1 MDKKNR
7 GPPKGVPGTMVPKTV
22 IDRAAKR
29 VSLCPSMAGP
39 LVIVESPTKAKK
51 ITEFLRGEDTG
62 GASPTVIASVGH
74 IRDLVSKA
82 KELPEGKQKEWWS
95 YLGIDPDDD
104 FKPYYKVYDKKK
116 DTVAELRRALKN
128 ADALYLATDE
138 DREGEAIA
146 WHLLQVL
153 KPPKDMPV
161 YRMVFHEI
169 TAPAIR
175 EAFANPRE
183 LDQLLVD
190 AQETRRLLDRLAGYD
205 LSQVLWKKVNRGLSA
220 GRVQSV
226 ATRLVV
232 EREREIMA
240 FVSADWWD
248 IKGVFAASSEPIP
261 FGAKL
266 IALDGVRVAT
276 GNDFNEDGALTRDDR
291 VILNEE
297 TVRALAAEL
306 QTSPFSVRSVESKPY
321 RKRPFAPFTTST
333 LQQVAGRR
341 LKVSAKQVMSM
352 AQSLY
357 QQGYITYMRTDS
369 SSLSA
374 AAVAAAKHEI
384 TERYGA
390 LAIEGEPRRWGKKAA
405 NAQEAHEAIR
415 PAGDRFRRPEEVR
428 NEVPPGEAR
437 LYEIIWQRTVA
448 SQMIDAI
455 GETVTVRL
463 GSLTASGR
471 DAEFSAAG
479 TVITERGWMQV
490 EDWRT
495 DDTDSDNDDDT
506 ERRLPQLKV
515 GDGLDATEITPEGHA
530 TKPPAR
536 FTEASLV
543 GKMEEL
549 GVGRPS
555 TYASIM
561 ETIQGRGYVWKKGSA
576 LVPSWN
582 AFAVTT
588 LLEQH
593 FAELVDYDFTANLE
607 GILDRISNGDANSV
621 ETLADFYFGPMVD
634 GERKDGL
641 RDLVT
646 ERLPEID
653 AAAINT
659 FLLGDDHNGMPVIAK
674 PGKFGPY
681 VQRGDDTASVPDNLP
696 PADLTVAVALE
707 LLAMPKGGKPI
718 GEDPETGL
726 TVFVMSGRF
735 GPYVQLGELEDDPDG
750 KPRRASLFKSMD
762 PYEVTLEQG
771 LELLS
776 FPKVLGN
783 DPETGKAIRAQ
794 NGKFGPYLTK
804 GDEGDTEKPE
814 TRSLDSEEQL
824 LVVTFENALALF
836 AEPRRFGKRAPKPPL
851 ADLGIDPASGRPML
865 IKDGKFGPY
874 VTDGETNASLRV
886 GDVPETLSPERGAEL
901 LQDRRVYIAE
911 NGGPAAK
918 KAAKKSVKKA
928 SKKKA
933 TAKKSAKSRAKK
945 PDLMTKNTVATGQS
959 KAAQKAAKRP
969 NVEKSNS
976 QIPDTER

>member
-1 MDKKNR
+1 
-7 GPPKGVPGTMVPKTV
+7 
-22 IDRAAKR
+22 
-29 VSLCPSMAGP
+29 MAGP

-276 GNDFNEDGALTRDDR
+276 GNDFNDDGALTRDDR
-291 VILNEE
+291 IILNEE

-306 QTSPFSVRSVESKPY
+306 QASPFSVRSVESKPY

-369 SSLSA
+369 SNLSA
-374 AAVAAAKHEI
+374 AAVAAAKNEI

-390 LAIEGEPRRWGKKAA
+390 SAIEGKPRTWGKKAA

-495 DDTDSDNDDDT
+495 DDTDAENDDDT

-607 GILDRISNGDANSV
+607 AILDRISNGDANSV
-621 ETLADFYFGPMVD
+621 ETLAEFYFGPMVD
-634 GERKDGL
+634 GVRKDGL

-762 PYEVTLEQG
+762 PYEVSLEQG

-776 FPKVLGN
+776 FPKVLGA
-783 DPETGKAIRAQ
+783 DPETGKTIRAQ

-804 GDEGDTEKPE
+804 GDEGDEEKPE

-824 LVVTFENALALF
+824 LAVTFENALALF

-901 LQDRRVYIAE
+901 LQARRDYIAE
-911 NGGPAAK
+911 NGGPVAK

-928 SKKKA
+928 AKKKA

-945 PDLMTKNTVATGQS
+945 PDLMTARTVGAGQS

-969 NVEKSNS
+969 NIVKSES
-976 QIPDTER
+976 QILDPGL

>member
-7 GPPKGVPGTMVPKTV
+7 GPPKGVPGTMVSKTV

-276 GNDFNEDGALTRDDR
+276 GNDFNDDGALTRDDR
-291 VILNEE
+291 IILNEE

-390 LAIEGEPRRWGKKAA
+390 AAIEGEPRRWGKKAA

-463 GSLTASGR
+463 GALTVSGR

-495 DDTDSDNDDDT
+495 DDTDTENDDDT

-607 GILDRISNGDANSV
+607 AILDRISNGDANSV

-804 GDEGDTEKPE
+804 GDEGDAEKPE

-851 ADLGIDPASGRPML
+851 ADLGIDPASGRPMV

-928 SKKKA
+928 AKKKA
-933 TAKKSAKSRAKK
+933 TAQKSAKSRAKK
-945 PDLMTKNTVATGQS
+945 PDPMTTRTVGAGQS

-976 QIPDTER
+976 QILDTER

>member
-1 MDKKNR
+1 
-7 GPPKGVPGTMVPKTV
+7 
-22 IDRAAKR
+22 
-29 VSLCPSMAGP
+29 MAGP

-146 WHLLQVL
+146 WHLLEVL
-153 KPPKDMPV
+153 KPPKGMPV

-266 IALDGVRVAT
+266 IALDGTRVAT
-276 GNDFNEDGALTRDDR
+276 GNDFDDDGRLKRDDR
-291 VILNEE
+291 IILEE
-297 TVRALAAEL
+297 GTVRSLASEL
-306 QTSPFSVRSVESKPY
+306 QESAFSVRSVESKPY

-369 SSLSA
+369 TNLSA
-374 AAVAAAKHEI
+374 AAVTAAKTEI

-390 LAIEGEPRRWGKKAA
+390 SAIEGKPRTWGKKAA

-437 LYEIIWQRTVA
+437 LYEIIWQRTIA

-455 GETVTVRL
+455 GETMTVRL
-463 GSLTASGR
+463 GSVTASGR

-495 DDTDSDNDDDT
+495 DDVDTENDDDT

-515 GDGLDATEITPEGHA
+515 GDGLDATEITPEGHS

-607 GILDRISNGDANSV
+607 EVLDRISNGQANSV
-621 ETLADFYFGPMVD
+621 ETLAEFYFGPVVD

-659 FLLGDDHNGMPVIAK
+659 FLLGDDPNGMPVIAK

-681 VQRGDDTASVPDNLP
+681 VQRGDDTASIPDNLP
-696 PADLTVAVALE
+696 PADLSVAVALE

-726 TVFVMSGRF
+726 TVYVMNGRF
-735 GPYVQLGELEDDPDG
+735 GPYVQLGEIEDDPEG
-750 KPRRASLFKSMD
+750 KPRRASLFKAMD
-762 PYEVTLEQG
+762 PYEVSLDTALQ
-771 LELLS
+771 LLS
-776 FPKVLGN
+776 FPKVLGT
-783 DPETGKAIRAQ
+783 DPETGRLIRAQ

-804 GDEGDTEKPE
+804 GDEDGAEKPE
-814 TRSLDSEEQL
+814 TRSLESEEQL
-824 LVVTFENALALF
+824 LTVTFEDALARF
-836 AEPRRFGKRAPKPPL
+836 AEPRTFGRRAPKPPL

-901 LQDRRVYIAE
+901 LQARRDYIAE

-918 KAAKKSVKKA
+918 KAVKKSVKKVA
-928 SKKKA
+928 KKATKKKA
-933 TAKKSAKSRAKK
+933 AAKAGGGSRAKK
-945 PDLMTKNTVATGQS
+945 PDPMTTRTLGAGQS
-959 KAAQKAAKRP
+959 KAAKQATKRP
-969 NVEKSNS
+969 NLVKSDA
-976 QIPDTER
+976 QILDRER

>member
-1 MDKKNR
+1 
-7 GPPKGVPGTMVPKTV
+7 
-22 IDRAAKR
+22 
-29 VSLCPSMAGP
+29 MAGP

-51 ITEFLRGEDTG
+51 ITEFLRDQVED
-62 GASPTVIASVGH
+62 GAAPTVIASVGH

-116 DTVAELRRALKN
+116 DTVAELRRAMKN

-146 WHLLQVL
+146 WHLLEVL

-161 YRMVFHEI
+161 HRMVFHEI
-169 TAPAIR
+169 TGPAIR

-248 IKGVFAASSEPIP
+248 IKGVFSAPSEPIP

-266 IALDGVRVAT
+266 VSLDGTRIAT
-276 GNDFNEDGALTRDDR
+276 GNDFDDDGDLKRDDR
-291 VILNEE
+291 VVLDEA
-297 TVRALAAEL
+297 TVRSLADEL
-306 QTSPFSVRSVESKPY
+306 QSAAFTVRSVESKPY

-369 SSLSA
+369 TNLSD
-374 AAVAAAKHEI
+374 AAVAAAKQEI

-390 LAIEGEPRRWGKKAA
+390 SSIEKLPRTWGKKAA

-415 PAGDRFRRPEEVR
+415 PAGDRFRRPEDVR
-428 NEVPPGEAR
+428 NEVQPGEAR

-463 GSLTASGR
+463 GAVTSSSR

-490 EDWRT
+490 EEWRT
-495 DDTDSDNDDDT
+495 DDVDSENDDDA
-506 ERRLPQLKV
+506 ERRLPQLKN
-515 GDGLDATEITPEGHA
+515 GDALDATELLPEGHA

-536 FTEASLV
+536 YTEASLV

-607 GILDRISNGDANSV
+607 EVLDRISNGEANSV
-621 ETLADFYFGPMVD
+621 ETLAEFYFGPVTD
-634 GERKDGL
+634 GQRKDGL

-653 AAAINT
+653 AAAINS
-659 FLLGDDHNGMPVIAK
+659 FLLGDDPNGMPIVAK

-681 VQRGDDTASVPDNLP
+681 VQRGDDTASVPENLP
-696 PADLTVAVALE
+696 PADLTIAVALE

-726 TVFVMSGRF
+726 TVFVMNGKF
-735 GPYVQLGELEDDPDG
+735 GPYVQLGEATDEDNE
-750 KPRRASLFKSMD
+750 KPKTSSLFKSMD
-762 PYEVTLEQG
+762 PYTVTLETALQ
-771 LELLS
+771 LLTI
-776 FPKVLGN
+776 PRDLGS
-783 DPETGKAIRAQ
+783 DPESGAVLFAK
-794 NGKFGPYLTK
+794 NGPFGPYLSKEDGTSA
-804 GDEGDTEKPE
+804 KPE
-814 TRSLDSEEQL
+814 TRQLESEEQL
-824 LVVTFENALALF
+824 LTVTLEDALRLF
-836 AEPRRFGKRAPKPPL
+836 AEPRKFGKRAPKPPL
-851 ADLGIDPASGRPML
+851 AELGPDPVSGRPMVV
-865 IKDGKFGPY
+865 KDGKFGPY
-874 VTDGETNASLRV
+874 VTDGETNASLKA
-886 GDVPETLSPERGAEL
+886 GDVAETLSPERGAEL
-901 LQDRRVYIAE
+901 LQDRRDYVAA
-911 NGGPAAK
+911 NGGAPAKKAVKKAAKKSSAKKATKKSARARSAKPDLQVSRTVGQGQSTAAK
-918 KAAKKSVKKA
+918 KAAKRSNVTR
-928 SKKKA
+928 S
-933 TAKKSAKSRAKK
+933 SAQIEDR
-945 PDLMTKNTVATGQS
+945 
-959 KAAQKAAKRP
+959 
-969 NVEKSNS
+969 SN
-976 QIPDTER
+976 

>member
-7 GPPKGVPGTMVPKTV
+7 GPPTGVPGTMVPKTV

-266 IALDGVRVAT
+266 IALDGMRVAT
-276 GNDFNEDGALTRDDR
+276 GSDFNDDGALTRDDR
-291 VILNEE
+291 IILNEE

-369 SSLSA
+369 SNLSA

-390 LAIEGEPRRWGKKAA
+390 SAIEGKPRTWGKKAA

-495 DDTDSDNDDDT
+495 EDTDSENDDDT

-607 GILDRISNGDANSV
+607 GILDRISNGEANSV
-621 ETLADFYFGPMVD
+621 ETLAEFYFGPMVD
-634 GERKDGL
+634 GVRKDGL

-681 VQRGDDTASVPDNLP
+681 VQRGDDTASVPENLP

-726 TVFVMSGRF
+726 TVFVMSGKF
-735 GPYVQLGELEDDPDG
+735 GPYVQLGELTDDKDV
-750 KPRRASLFKSMD
+750 KPKTSSLFKDMD
-762 PYEVTLEQG
+762 PYEVTLETALQ
-771 LELLS
+771 LLS
-776 FPKVLGN
+776 LPRDLGSE
-783 DPETGKAIRAQ
+783 PESGAVFTAR
-794 NGKFGPYLTK
+794 NGPHGPYLTK
-804 GDEGDTEKPE
+804 EVGGVEKPE
-814 TRSLDSEEQL
+814 TRQLDNEEQL
-824 LVVTFENALALF
+824 LTVSLRDALAMF
-836 AEPRRFGKRAPKPPL
+836 AEPKKFGKRSPKPPL

-911 NGGPAAK
+911 NGGPLAK

-928 SKKKA
+928 AKKKA
-933 TAKKSAKSRAKK
+933 KAKKSAKSRAQK
-945 PDLMTKNTVATGQS
+945 PDLMTARTVGAGQS

-969 NVEKSNS
+969 NVVKSDS
-976 QIPDTER
+976 QILDTER

>member
-1 MDKKNR
+1 MC
-7 GPPKGVPGTMVPKTV
+7 PP
-22 IDRAAKR
+22 
-29 VSLCPSMAGP
+29 MAGP

-62 GASPTVIASVGH
+62 GATPTVIASVGH
-74 IRDLVSKA
+74 IRDLVNKA

-104 FKPYYKVYDKKK
+104 FKPYYKVSDKKK

-128 ADALYLATDE
+128 ADSLYLATDE

-161 YRMVFHEI
+161 HRMVFHEI

-183 LDQLLVD
+183 LDQLLVE

-266 IALDGVRVAT
+266 VAVDGVRVAT
-276 GNDFNEDGALTRDDR
+276 GNDFGDDGALTRADR
-291 VILNEE
+291 VVLDEA
-297 TVRALAAEL
+297 TVRALAGEL
-306 QTSPFSVRSVESKPY
+306 GSAAFSVRTVESKPY

-369 SSLSA
+369 INLSE
-374 AAVAAAKHEI
+374 AAVAAAKREI

-390 LAIEGEPRRWGKKAA
+390 SSIEESPRTWGKKPA

-415 PAGDRFRRPEEVR
+415 PAGDRFRRPEDVR

-437 LYEIIWQRTVA
+437 LYEIIWQRTIA
-448 SQMIDAI
+448 SQMTDAI

-463 GSLTASGR
+463 GAQTASGR

-495 DDTDSDNDDDT
+495 DDIEADDDDDT
-506 ERRLPQLKV
+506 ERRLPQLKA
-515 GDGLDATEITPEGHA
+515 GDALDVNEITPEGHA

-536 FTEASLV
+536 YTEASLV

-607 GILDRISNGDANSV
+607 AILDRISSGDADSV
-621 ETLADFYFGPMVD
+621 ETLAEFYFGPVVD
-634 GERKDGL
+634 GQRKDGL

-653 AAAINT
+653 AAAINS
-659 FLLGDDHNGMPVIAK
+659 FLLGDDPNGMPIIAK
-674 PGKFGPY
+674 PGRYGPY
-681 VQRGDDTASVPDNLP
+681 VQRGDDTASVPENLA
-696 PADLTVAVALE
+696 PADLSVAVALE

-726 TVFVMSGRF
+726 TVFVMNGKF
-735 GPYVQLGELEDDPDG
+735 GPYVQLGEVTDDNVD
-750 KPRRASLFKSMD
+750 KPRTSSLFKDMD
-762 PYEVTLEQG
+762 PFEVSLETALQ
-771 LELLS
+771 LLS
-776 FPKVLGN
+776 LPRDLGS
-783 DPETGKAIRAQ
+783 DPETGAVYFAK
-794 NGKFGPYLTK
+794 NGPHGPYLTK
-804 GDEGDTEKPE
+804 EDGSEAKPE
-814 TRSLDSEEQL
+814 TRQLDSEAEL
-824 LVVTFENALALF
+824 LTVGLDDAIRKF
-836 AEPRRFGKRAPKPPL
+836 AEPKKFGKRAPKPPL

-874 VTDGETNASLRV
+874 VTDGETNASLKV

-901 LQDRRVYIAE
+901 LQARRDYVAE

-918 KAAKKSVKKA
+918 AVAKKAAKKA
-928 SKKKA
+928 TKKKA
-933 TAKKSAKSRAKK
+933 TARKGTKVRAAK
-945 PDLMTKNTVATGQS
+945 PDPMTARTVGPGQS
-959 KAAQKAAKRP
+959 SPARKAAKRGAARP
-969 NVEKSNS
+969 ETERSAS
-976 QIPDTER
+976 QILDQEH

>member
-1 MDKKNR
+1 
-7 GPPKGVPGTMVPKTV
+7 
-22 IDRAAKR
+22 
-29 VSLCPSMAGP
+29 MAGP

-51 ITEFLRGEDTG
+51 ITEFLRGEDG
-62 GASPTVIASVGH
+62 GGSSPTVIASVGH

-95 YLGIDPDDD
+95 YLGIDPDDG

-116 DTVAELRRALKN
+116 DTVADLRRALKN
-128 ADALYLATDE
+128 ADSLYLATDE

-161 YRMVFHEI
+161 HRMVFHEI
-169 TAPAIR
+169 TGPAIR

-266 IALDGVRVAT
+266 ISLDGSRIAT
-276 GNDFNEDGALTRDDR
+276 GIDFDDDGALKRNDR
-291 VILNEE
+291 LILNEE
-297 TVRALAAEL
+297 TVRSLADEL
-306 QTSPFSVRSVESKPY
+306 QSAPFAVRSVESKPY

-369 SSLSA
+369 TNLSA
-374 AAVAAAKHEI
+374 AAIAAAKREI

-390 LAIEGEPRRWGKKAA
+390 SAIEGSPRTWGKKAA

-415 PAGDRFRRPEEVR
+415 PSGDQFRRPEEVR

-463 GSLTASGR
+463 GAVTASAR

-495 DDTDSDNDDDT
+495 EDPDTNGDDDT

-515 GDGLDATEITPEGHA
+515 GDGLNATEITPEGHA

-607 GILDRISNGDANSV
+607 GVLDRISNGDANSV
-621 ETLADFYFGPMVD
+621 DTLSEFYFGPLVD
-634 GERKDGL
+634 GKRKDGL

-718 GEDPETGL
+718 GEDPESLL
-726 TVFVMSGRF
+726 TVFVMNGKF
-735 GPYVQLGELEDDPDG
+735 GPYVQLGEIDEAPDG
-750 KPRRASLFKSMD
+750 KPKRASLFKGMD
-762 PYEVTLEQG
+762 PYEVTLETALQ
-771 LELLS
+771 LLS
-776 FPKVLGN
+776 LPRDLGSH
-783 DPETGKAIRAQ
+783 PESGAVIFAK
-794 NGKFGPYLTK
+794 NGPHGPYLSA
-804 GDEGDTEKPE
+804 EGGGPEKPE
-814 TRSLDSEEQL
+814 TRQLVSEEQL
-824 LVVTFENALALF
+824 LTVTLEEAILLF
-836 AEPRRFGKRAPKPPL
+836 AEPRQFGKRAPKPPL
-851 ADLGIDPASGRPML
+851 AELGPDPATGQLMI

-886 GDVPETLSPERGAEL
+886 GDVPESLSPERGAEL
-901 LQDRRVYIAE
+901 LQDRRVYILE

-918 KAAKKSVKKA
+918 KAAKKAVKKA
-928 SKKKA
+928 PKKSAKKRA
-933 TAKKSAKSRAKK
+933 GAKKSAKARATK
-945 PDLMTKNTVATGQS
+945 PDPLTSRTLGQGQS
-959 KAAQKAAKRP
+959 KAAKKAAAKKP
-969 NVEKSNS
+969 NVVRNEA
-976 QIPDTER
+976 QISDPGA

>member
-7 GPPKGVPGTMVPKTV
+7 GPPKGVPGTMVSKTV

-276 GNDFNEDGALTRDDR
+276 GNDFNDDGALTRDDR
-291 VILNEE
+291 IILNEE

-390 LAIEGEPRRWGKKAA
+390 AAIEGEPRRWGKKAA

-463 GSLTASGR
+463 GALTVSGR

-495 DDTDSDNDDDT
+495 DDTDTENDDDT

-607 GILDRISNGDANSV
+607 AILDRISNGDANSV

-804 GDEGDTEKPE
+804 GDEGDAEKPE

-851 ADLGIDPASGRPML
+851 ADLGIDPASGRPMV

-928 SKKKA
+928 AKKKA

-959 KAAQKAAKRP
+959 KAAKKAAKRP

-976 QIPDTER
+976 QILDTER